1 MAELRG
7 VRPGDLDQIYEISLL
22 TGDAGQDASALHS
35 NRRLIGHIYSAPYVM
50 LSPETAFVV
59 EDEEGVAGY
68 IVGAYDT
75 RTFERLL
82 EKEWW
87 PALRDAYPAPEG
99 DEAEW
104 NADQRRS
111 FTIHNPRPAREQLVS
126 AFPAHIHM
134 NLLPRLQGQGMGS
147 RLLDLWISTARRAGV
162 KGVHLGANA
171 GNYNALRFWGS
182 RGFHRLAP
190 PIVDPADRSIWF
202 GQTL

>member
-1 MAELRG
+1 
-7 VRPGDLDQIYEISLL
+7 
-22 TGDAGQDASALHS
+22 
-35 NRRLIGHIYSAPYVM
+35 
-50 LSPETAFVV
+50 
-59 EDEEGVAGY
+59 
-68 IVGAYDT
+68 
-75 RTFERLL
+75 
-82 EKEWW
+82 
-87 PALRDAYPAPEG
+87 
-99 DEAEW
+99 
-104 NADQRRS
+104 
-111 FTIHNPRPAREQLVS
+111 
-126 AFPAHIHM
+126 M